1 MSLKP
6 ILFHDIDGV
15 LFGDYNGAFQL
26 RPGVNTWLEWAFEQ
40 FEVIWL
46 TSWDQEKVKAFLT
59 VTYNANLVGQFRYA
73 EWTNYANKTV
83 WIAEA
88 LKLLAEQE
96 VFWID
101 DEAVPVEGVEAIRVN
116 PKGEHELIAVQ
127 AQLDQL
133 LALHHEN

>member
-1 MSLKP
+1 MKP

-15 LFGDYNGAFQL
+15 LFGEYDGGFQL
-26 RPGVNTWLEWAFEQ
+26 RPGVNTWLEWAFEH

-46 TSWDQEKVKAFLT
+46 TSWDQEKIKALLT
-59 VTYNANLVGQFRYA
+59 VTYNANLLHQFHHA
-73 EWTNYANKTV
+73 NWTNYVDKTV
-83 WIAEA
+83 WLVEA
-88 LKLLAEQE
+88 LARLGQRD

-116 PKGEHELIAVQ
+116 SKGAHELVAVQ

-133 LALHHEN
+133 LAFLHED